1 MSSYKQFCPMAMA
14 SELLCQRWN
23 LIILRELH
31 LGSSNFNTIRKGVP
45 KISPA
50 LLSQRLK
57 YLENHKLIFREKET
71 IGTKVNYILTTSGK
85 ATFDIISKLGD
96 WGKLWF
102 DESAIIGNSEPQ
114 LLMWDLQRNIVLN
127 KLPQRNLIIE
137 INFSL
142 EKNYPNWWIIFKPPS
157 SIDLGHID
165 LGQDADVVI
174 NSSVEALTKLHM
186 GFNNF
191 ETLIEVNEIEVLGAD
206 DIITSIPDWLGT
218 THFSV

>member
-1 MSSYKQFCPMAMA
+1 M
-14 SELLCQRWN
+14 
-23 LIILRELH
+23 H

-102 DESAIIGNSEPQ
+102 DESVIIGNSEPQ
-114 LLMWDLQRNIVLN
+114 LLMWDLQRNIVSS

-137 INFSL
+137 SNFSH
-142 EKNYPNWWIIFKPPS
+142 EKQYPNWWIIFKPPS
-157 SIDLGHID
+157 SIDIGHID
-165 LGQDADVVI
+165 VGKDADVI
-174 NSSVEALTKLHM
+174 FKTSV
-186 GFNNF
+186 
-191 ETLIEVNEIEVLGAD
+191 
-206 DIITSIPDWLGT
+206 
-218 THFSV
+218 

>member
-1 MSSYKQFCPMAMA
+1 MTSYKQFCPMAMA

>member
-14 SELLCQRWN
+14 TELLCQRWN

-127 KLPQRNLIIE
+127 KLPQRNLKIE

-142 EKNYPNWWIIFKPPS
+142 EKNYPNWGIIFKPPS

>member
-218 THFSV
+218 THFSG

>member
-1 MSSYKQFCPMAMA
+1 MAMA

>member
-14 SELLCQRWN
+14 TELLCQRWN

-85 ATFDIISKLGD
+85 ETFDIISKLGD

-142 EKNYPNWWIIFKPPS
+142 EKKYPNWWIIFKPPS

-191 ETLIEVNEIEVLGAD
+191 KTLIEVNEIEVLGAD

>member
-1 MSSYKQFCPMAMA
+1 MISYKQFCPMGMA
-14 SELLCQRWN
+14 TELLCQRWN

-31 LGSSNFNTIRKGVP
+31 LGSSNFNTIRKGAP

-142 EKNYPNWWIIFKPPS
+142 EKKYPNWWIIFKPPS

-191 ETLIEVNEIEVLGAD
+191 
-206 DIITSIPDWLGT
+206 
-218 THFSV
+218 

>member
-1 MSSYKQFCPMAMA
+1 MSTYKQFCPMAMA
-14 SELLCQRWN
+14 TELLCQRWN

-31 LGSSNFNTIRKGVP
+31 LGSCNFNTIRKGAP
-45 KISPA
+45 RISPA

-57 YLENHKLIFREKET
+57 HLENHKIIFREKET
-71 IGTKVNYILTTSGK
+71 VGTKVNYSLTTSGK

-102 DESAIIGNSEPQ
+102 DESVIIGNSEPQ
-114 LLMWDLQRNIVLN
+114 LLMWDLQRNIISS

-137 INFSL
+137 FNFSQ
-142 EKNYPNWWIIFKPPS
+142 EKQYPNWWIIFKPPS
-157 SIDLGHID
+157 SIDLGYID
-165 LGQDADVVI
+165 VGQDADI
-174 NSSVEALTKLHM
+174 IFKSSVEALTKLHM
-186 GFNNF
+186 GFNKF
-191 ETLIEVNEIEVLGAD
+191 ETLIQSNEIEVFGAD

>member
-1 MSSYKQFCPMAMA
+1 MSTYKQFCPMAMA
-14 SELLCQRWN
+14 TELLCQRWN

-31 LGSSNFNTIRKGVP
+31 LGSSNFNTIRKGAP

-127 KLPQRNLIIE
+127 KLPRDLLE
-137 INFSL
+137 FSFFL
-142 EKNYPNWWIIFKPPS
+142 
-157 SIDLGHID
+157 
-165 LGQDADVVI
+165 VI
-174 NSSVEALTKLHM
+174 
-186 GFNNF
+186 
-191 ETLIEVNEIEVLGAD
+191 
-206 DIITSIPDWLGT
+206 GT
-218 THFSV
+218 TAGYFGII

>member
-1 MSSYKQFCPMAMA
+1 MSTYKQFCPMAMA
-14 SELLCQRWN
+14 TELLCQRWN

-31 LGSSNFNTIRKGVP
+31 LGSCNFNTIRKGAP
-45 KISPA
+45 RISPA

-57 YLENHKLIFREKET
+57 QLESHKIIFKET
-71 IGTKVNYILTTSGK
+71 VGTKVNYSLTTSGK

-102 DESAIIGNSEPQ
+102 DESVIIGNSEPQ
-114 LLMWDLQRNIVLN
+114 LLMWDLQRNIVSS

-137 INFSL
+137 FNFSH
-142 EKNYPNWWIIFKPPS
+142 EKQYPNWWIIFKPPS

-165 LGQDADVVI
+165 VGQDADI
-174 NSSVEALTKLHM
+174 IFKTSVEALTKLHM

-191 ETLIEVNEIEVLGAD
+191 ETLIKLKEIEALGAD
-206 DIITSIPDWLGT
+206 DIIISVPEWLGT

>member
-14 SELLCQRWN
+14 TELLCQRWN

-114 LLMWDLQRNIVLN
+114 LLMWDLQRKIVLN
-127 KLPQRNLIIE
+127 KLPQRNLKIE

>member
-142 EKNYPNWWIIFKPPS
+142 EKKYPSWWIIFKPPS

>member
-1 MSSYKQFCPMAMA
+1 MAMA
-14 SELLCQRWN
+14 TELLCQRWN

-31 LGSSNFNTIRKGVP
+31 LGSSNFNTIRKGAP

-96 WGKLWF
+96 WGKFWF
-102 DESAIIGNSEPQ
+102 DESVIIDNSEPQ

-142 EKNYPNWWIIFKPPS
+142 EKKYPNWWIIFKPPS

>member
-1 MSSYKQFCPMAMA
+1 MSSYKQFCPMAI
-14 SELLCQRWN
+14 ELLCQRWN
-23 LIILRELH
+23 LIILRVLH
-31 LGSSNFNTIRKGVP
+31 LGSSNFNTIRKGAP

-71 IGTKVNYILTTSGK
+71 IGTKINYIFTTSGK

-137 INFSL
+137 FNFSL
-142 EKNYPNWWIIFKPPS
+142 EKKYPNWWIIFKPPS

-165 LGQDADVVI
+165 HGHDADVVI

-191 ETLIEVNEIEVLGAD
+191 
-206 DIITSIPDWLGT
+206 
-218 THFSV
+218 

>member
-1 MSSYKQFCPMAMA
+1 MISYKQFCPMAMA
-14 SELLCQRWN
+14 TELLCQRWN

>member
-14 SELLCQRWN
+14 TELLCQRWN

-142 EKNYPNWWIIFKPPS
+142 EKKYPSWWIIFKPPS